1 MKLSLRCDAETA
13 LRTIEEFFR
22 TRELKFEKRVYYTR
36 IGLRKVEYELEG
48 GKVVV
53 VVYLNGVDV
62 KIPRNLKDLG
72 QILSVYEVRGEE
84 EIKKKDHHD
93 LKLDLQIYEGKLKVA
108 KRGIVIRSIIL
119 LFVIFL
125 ANPHLNAGMIV
136 LLLFLMLA
144 FPEARSRFSLAEP
157 TEWAIPLLLP
167 YYAKKIREVKE
178 RLSSR

>member
-1 MKLSLRCDAETA
+1 M
-13 LRTIEEFFR
+13 
-22 TRELKFEKRVYYTR
+22 
-36 IGLRKVEYELEG
+36 
-48 GKVVV
+48 VV
-53 VVYLNGVDV
+53 VVYLNGIDV

-72 QILSVYEVRGEE
+72 QILSVYEVREE

-108 KRGIVIRSIIL
+108 KRGIVIRTIIL
-119 LFVIFL
+119 LFVIFF
-125 ANPHLNAGMIV
+125 ANPHLNAGMIA

>member
-22 TRELKFEKRVYYTR
+22 TRGLKFEKRVYYTR
-36 IGLRKVEYELEG
+36 IGLRKVEYEFEK

-53 VVYLNGVDV
+53 VIYLDGVDV

-72 QILSVYEVRGEE
+72 QILSVYEVREE

-108 KRGIVIRSIIL
+108 KRGIVVRSIIL
-119 LFVIFL
+119 LFIVFL
-125 ANPHLNAGMIV
+125 ANPHLNAGMIA

>member
-1 MKLSLRCDAETA
+1 MKLSLRCEAETA

-22 TRELKFEKRVYYTR
+22 TRNMEFKKRVYYTR

-53 VVYLNGVDV
+53 VIYLDGVDV

-72 QILSVYEVRGEE
+72 QILSVYEVREE

-119 LFVIFL
+119 LFIVFL
-125 ANPHLNAGMIV
+125 ANPHLNAGMIAFI
-136 LLLFLMLA
+136 LFLMLA

>member
-22 TRELKFEKRVYYTR
+22 TRNMEFKKRVYYTR

-53 VVYLNGVDV
+53 VVYLDGVDV

-72 QILSVYEVRGEE
+72 QILSVYEVREE
-84 EIKKKDHHD
+84 EIREKDHYD

-108 KRGIVIRSIIL
+108 KRGIVVRSIIL
-119 LFVIFL
+119 LFIVFL
-125 ANPHLNAGMIV
+125 ANPHLNAGMIA
-136 LLLFLMLA
+136 LILFLMLA

>member
-1 MKLSLRCDAETA
+1 M
-13 LRTIEEFFR
+13 
-22 TRELKFEKRVYYTR
+22 
-36 IGLRKVEYELEG
+36 
-48 GKVVV
+48 VV
-53 VVYLNGVDV
+53 VVYLNGIDV

-72 QILSVYEVRGEE
+72 QILSVYEVREE

-108 KRGIVIRSIIL
+108 KRGIVIRTIIL
-119 LFVIFL
+119 LFVIFF
-125 ANPHLNAGMIV
+125 ANPHLNAGMIA

-157 TEWAIPLLLP
+157 TEWAIPLFLP